1 MNPESTFIELFIAA
15 ITVAIVVRRL
25 HIPYTVGLVLAG
37 LLIGLLHLLQAP
49 LLTKELL
56 FSIFLPGLLFEA
68 AFHIEFKDFSKN
80 RVAIVTLAIPGVI
93 AATALTA
100 IILTPVAN
108 TLHFARGFT
117 WQYALVFGAL
127 ISATD
132 PIAVLAIFRT
142 LGIPK
147 RLAVLLDG
155 ESLLNDGTAIVF
167 FTLSLLLVS
176 ENSITPQGLAFN
188 FITIVGGGALIGTII
203 GIIVSQV
210 IKHVDDPM
218 IEITLTTVAAYG
230 SFVLADQFN
239 YSGVIATVAAG
250 LLCGNYAGRT
260 GMSPSTRIA
269 VETFWGYVA
278 FALNSIVFLLIG
290 LQVHLDTLL
299 ASWQLILVAYFVVLM
314 ARGLIVMGTS
324 SFLSLTREKIPRS
337 WSAVLI
343 WGGMRG
349 GLPMVLA
356 LSLAPAFPFRDLLI
370 TMTFGVVILS
380 ILIQGLTMTS
390 LLQRLRIVFGFK
402 EHAAYELIRGQ
413 LQATSAALAELD
425 RMSHIHFVNAD
436 VLSTLRQEYADR
448 VHNAEH
454 KLDELHLEKKQL
466 GYEETRLARRHL
478 ILVEKDEVNDAFYKG
493 IISQEIRE
501 KLLADIDARLLE
513 LEST

>member
-1 MNPESTFIELFIAA
+1 MNTETVFIELFIAA

-37 LLIGLLHLLQAP
+37 LLIGVMRLLQAP
-49 LLTKELL
+49 LLTKDLL

-68 AFHIEFKDFSKN
+68 AFHIEFKDFWQN
-80 RVAIVTLAIPGVI
+80 RITIVALAIPGVI

-100 IILTPVAN
+100 IILTPVAS
-108 TLHFARGFT
+108 TLHFAQGFT

-147 RLAVLLDG
+147 RLSVLLDG

-176 ENSITPQGLAFN
+176 ENMITPEGLAFN
-188 FITIVGGGALIGTII
+188 FITIVGAGALIGTII
-203 GIIVSQV
+203 GLIVSQV
-210 IKHVDDPM
+210 IRQVDDPM

-230 SFVLADQFN
+230 SFLLADQLN

-250 LLCGNYAGRT
+250 LLCGNYAART

-290 LQVHLDTLL
+290 LEIHLDTLL
-299 ASWQLILVAYFVVLM
+299 ASWQLIVVAYFVVVM
-314 ARGLIVMGTS
+314 GRSLIVLGVS
-324 SFLSLTREKIPRS
+324 SFLSFTREKIPPS
-337 WSAVLI
+337 WSVVII

-356 LSLAPAFPFRDLLI
+356 LSLPPAFPYRNLLI

-380 ILIQGLTMTS
+380 ILIQGLTMS
-390 LLQRLRIVFGFK
+390 PLLQGLGIVSGFK
-402 EHAAYELIRGQ
+402 ERTAYELIRGQ
-413 LQATSAALAELD
+413 LQAANAALVELD
-425 RMSHIHFVNAD
+425 HMSHIHFANAE

-448 VHNAEH
+448 VYNAKN

-466 GYEETRLARRHL
+466 SYEETRWARRHL

-513 LEST
+513 LESA